1 MDTAKIKAFLKASEY
16 GSFSKVAEELNY
28 TPSALSHMCDSLE
41 EELGVKLFVRSYS
54 GVKLTDAG
62 QELYDDFK
70 RFVDLE
76 NKITFK
82 AKSLF
87 KKQKE
92 VRIGV
97 YSSIASTVL
106 PNILKELKNNIPD
119 IKVSINVFSQEL
131 SQEMKNNT
139 VDIVLSSDDYG
150 FDYEWL
156 PLFFDPYYI
165 AVPDSVCFKSKVVAK
180 DDIYNFTLIK
190 TEKSIIAKNFDEKR
204 FKDIIDVKTE
214 DFSLA
219 LNMVKEGVGV
229 SLVPEIAVPKTFKGV
244 RFYKIYPEIKRT
256 LGVYCKKDVLKRKEI
271 KVLVDGLK
279 SSIKK

>member
-28 TPSALSHMCDSLE
+28 TPSALSHMCDGLE
-41 EELGVKLFVRSYS
+41 QEFGLKLFVRNYS
-54 GVKLTDAG
+54 GVKLTEAG
-62 QELYDDFK
+62 RELYVDFK
-70 RFVDLE
+70 RIIDLE
-76 NKITFK
+76 NQITVK
-82 AKSLF
+82 AQTLA

-106 PNILKELKNNIPD
+106 PNILKELKKNIPD

-131 SQEMKNNT
+131 SNEMKNNT

-156 PLFFDPYYI
+156 PLFEDAYYL
-165 AVPDSVCFKSKVVAK
+165 AVPDTVCFRGKTVDKE
-180 DDIYNFTLIK
+180 DIYKFTLIK
-190 TEKSIIAKNFDEKR
+190 TEKMIIAKNFDEKK
-204 FKDIIDVKTE
+204 FTDVIDVKTE

-229 SLVPEIAVPKTFKGV
+229 SLIPKIAVIKSFKGV

-256 LGVYCKKDVLKRKEI
+256 LGIYCKKDVLKRKEI

-279 SSIKK
+279 NSIKK